1 MRSQTIL
8 VRRNLIKNCF
18 LQNWPSVGHKFPRP
32 FLSVLTPRVVW
43 NTHQR
48 VTKETAIAHI
58 HELSSYTP
66 KPPITSEYIAS
77 TPSKSDTGPDSLPD
91 LDTADELAIRSL
103 ILGIAHRTLLDF
115 VSSRKLLSDAHAR
128 YNDVVDSK
136 WVGGVALF
144 ELAVLDLKEME
155 ARERGGE
162 DVELRTEWMKVMKS
176 AGEKLE
182 KALAISG
189 SSVDLSSRLDSR
201 INMLRDEI
209 STKKEMLGI
218 KA

>member
-1 MRSQTIL
+1 M
-8 VRRNLIKNCF
+8 
-18 LQNWPSVGHKFPRP
+18 
-32 FLSVLTPRVVW
+32 
-43 NTHQR
+43 
-48 VTKETAIAHI
+48 TKETAIAHI

-77 TPSKSDTGPDSLPD
+77 APSRINTDSLPD
-91 LDTADELAIRSL
+91 LDTADEIAIRSL
-103 ILGIAHRTLLDF
+103 ILGIGHRTLQDF
-115 VSSRKLLSDAHAR
+115 ASSRKLLSDAHTR

-155 ARERGGE
+155 ARERCGE
-162 DVELRTEWMKVMKS
+162 KLELVAEWTKVMKS
-176 AGEKLE
+176 ASEKLE

-189 SSVDLSSRLDSR
+189 NSVDLSSRLDSR

-209 STKKEMLGI
+209 SIKKEMLGI
-218 KA
+218 KV

>member
-1 MRSQTIL
+1 MPSQVVHTSLTRIYFQSSEL
-8 VRRNLIKNCF
+8 AICESHFSCLIENLIM
-18 LQNWPSVGHKFPRP
+18 
-32 FLSVLTPRVVW
+32 TYAVW

-48 VTKETAIAHI
+48 ITKETAIAHI

-77 TPSKSDTGPDSLPD
+77 APSKSSADSSPD
-91 LDTADELAIRSL
+91 LDTADEIAVRSL
-103 ILGIAHRTLLDF
+103 ILGIVHRTLKDF
-115 VSSRKLLSDAHAR
+115 ASSRKFLSDAHAR
-128 YNDVVDSK
+128 LSDIVDSK

-155 ARERGGE
+155 AREGE
-162 DVELRTEWMKVMKS
+162 SDKLGQDDLVAEWSKVMKNAS
-176 AGEKLE
+176 EKLE

-189 SSVDLSSRLDSR
+189 NSVDLSSRLDSR
-201 INMLRDEI
+201 INMLRDEM
-209 STKKEMLGI
+209 SNKKEKLGI